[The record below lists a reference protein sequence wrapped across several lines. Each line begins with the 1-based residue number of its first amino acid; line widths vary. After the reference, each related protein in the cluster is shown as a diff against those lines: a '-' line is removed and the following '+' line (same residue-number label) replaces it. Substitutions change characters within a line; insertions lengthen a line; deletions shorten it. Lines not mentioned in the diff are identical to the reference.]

1 MLEMLTRLSRRFSMA
16 RVIRSLMR
24 AQVRHTRVRKELGGR
39 RFGAE
44 EAVGWAVSRQL
55 LEPGQRAPRSQPET
69 QARCV
74 LMQSIARCGS
84 PPGPRRL

>member
-55 LEPGQRAPRSQPET
+55 LEPG
-69 QARCV
+69 
-74 LMQSIARCGS
+74 
-84 PPGPRRL
+84 PGPRAANQKRKPAAS